1 VGSTEPAALLV
12 DAMEAFEEGDPK
24 SDENIRSLAASNQ
37 LIEAVYVTER
47 MRTNCISYC
56 SYIRT

>member
-1 VGSTEPAALLV
+1 
-12 DAMEAFEEGDPK
+12 MEAFEEGDPK

-47 MRTNCISYC
+47 MRTTHCISYC